1 MKWFDNTQNH
11 LRAEGQELF
20 HLSLPSAPSR
30 WGHGYSKD
38 RSIPWRQGREPTNKC
53 IQTSYLQQHNIYSP
67 VHLGNVAQAVSPLV
81 AFVHFVQKAGSG
93 GAEPT
98 MNPGLTTAPDLSH
111 PCSEESP
118 CLSTP
123 ACPSF
128 LTGKQKSQRCAR
140 LIKSSRNRFAYT
152 GNAGTYSTQKIF
164 EDSFIHIGLFF
175 FATAKNGISLPV
187 IVIVIKKCFPDNFDI
202 QKAPE

>member
-1 MKWFDNTQNH
+1 MARELSQRVHATRDYPVAETIIIFGMKWFDNTQNH
-11 LRAEGQELF
+11 LHAEGKELF

-30 WGHGYSKD
+30 WGHGDSKD

-98 MNPGLTTAPDLSH
+98 MNPGLADHGPG
-111 PCSEESP
+111 P
-118 CLSTP
+118 
-123 ACPSF
+123 
-128 LTGKQKSQRCAR
+128 LTSVLRGVPVSQH
-140 LIKSSRNRFAYT
+140 T
-152 GNAGTYSTQKIF
+152 
-164 EDSFIHIGLFF
+164 
-175 FATAKNGISLPV
+175 SLPELLNRKTKIPALRPADKV
-187 IVIVIKKCFPDNFDI
+187 FSEQICLYRQCRNL
-202 QKAPE
+202 